1 MNPLR
6 IGNLKVNLPII
17 QGGMGVAISLS
28 GLASA
33 VANAGGI
40 GVISAVA
47 IGMTE
52 PDYMKN
58 YREANKRALRKEIR
72 KARELTNGILG
83 INLMVAVTDYE
94 ELFTVALEEK
104 IDVIILGAGLPLK
117 LPQYVFEKGIENI
130 HTKFIPKVSSA
141 KAAKVIFSYWAKNF
155 NYVPDAVVVEGPMA
169 GGHLGFK
176 KEDLEGEV
184 VPLSVLVKE
193 TVEEINYFENEF
205 NKEIPVIA
213 GGGIY
218 SGKDIYEIMQQGAK
232 GVKMGTRFVPT
243 NECDASDKFKET
255 YINCKKDDITILK
268 SPVGLPGRAISNGF
282 VEKIGSGKTEPF
294 KCYWKC
300 LKSCDSKNVPYC
312 IAQALYNAANG
323 DMENGF
329 AFAGSKAYLTK
340 SIQPVKQVVLDLK
353 IEYYKAKFR
362 EYLKN
367 ILNERIIPER
377 IQIPKVIP
385 SIKLKTT

>member
-1 MNPLR
+1 MNPLQ

-72 KARELTNGILG
+72 KARSLTDGVLG
-83 INLMVAVTDYE
+83 VNLMVAVTDYE

-117 LPQYVFEKGIENI
+117 LPQYVIEKGFENI

-155 NYVPDAVVVEGPMA
+155 NFVPDAVIVEGPMA

-176 KEDLEGEV
+176 PDDLQGELT
-184 VPLSVLVKE
+184 PLADIVEE
-193 TVEEINYFENEF
+193 TVNEISYFEKEF
-205 NKEIPVIA
+205 GKEIPVIA

-218 SGKDIYEIMQQGAK
+218 TGRDMYEIMQKGAK
-232 GVKMGTRFVPT
+232 GVKMGSRFVT
-243 NECDASDKFKET
+243 THECDASLKFKET
-255 YINCKKDDITILK
+255 YVNCKKEDITIIK
-268 SPVGLPGRAISNGF
+268 SPVGLPGRAIKNSF
-282 VEKIGSGKTEPF
+282 VEKINSGETEPF

-312 IAQALYNAANG
+312 IAQALHNAATGNM
-323 DMENGF
+323 DKGF
-329 AFAGSKAYLTK
+329 AFAGSKAYLATK
-340 SIQPVKQVVLDLK
+340 IQSVSQVIMELK
-353 IEYYKAKFR
+353 VDYYKMKYL
-362 EYLKN
+362 EYLRNFLGQHFVPEQIN
-367 ILNERIIPER
+367 IPI
-377 IQIPKVIP
+377 VIP
-385 SIKLKTT
+385 HINIKLA